1 MKAAIRQ
8 YSGNIPVTIV
18 NVNTISE
25 CVVRRRSGSGGLTEA
40 VPLRIVQGELHN
52 GCFAEKIPFTGFHD
66 LVMKLDA
73 VFDYFS
79 FPQRGTQLR
88 TAGKPGPAA
97 RFVQMKE
104 DVLPRLTQ
112 QWNERVMQ
120 EGWGSCA
127 TFSVHVYARQNSSWQ
142 GTVRWLEAK
151 EERKFRS
158 VLELSYLLESAL
170 DLEPENQ
177 TSV

>member
-1 MKAAIRQ
+1 
-8 YSGNIPVTIV
+8 
-18 NVNTISE
+18 
-25 CVVRRRSGSGGLTEA
+25 
-40 VPLRIVQGELHN
+40 
-52 GCFAEKIPFTGFHD
+52 
-66 LVMKLDA
+66 
-73 VFDYFS
+73 
-79 FPQRGTQLR
+79 
-88 TAGKPGPAA
+88 
-97 RFVQMKE
+97 MKE
-104 DVLPRLTQ
+104 DVLPRLAQ

-120 EGWGSCA
+120 NGWGRCA

-170 DLEPENQ
+170 DLGPENQ

>member
-25 CVVRRRSGSGGLTEA
+25 CVVRRRSGGGGLTEA

-66 LVMKLDA
+66 LVMKLDVLLDHLA
-73 VFDYFS
+73 
-79 FPQRGTQLR
+79 FPQRDTALR
-88 TAGKPGPAA
+88 SFGKNGI
-97 RFVQMKE
+97 RRYHQMKE
-104 DVLPRLTQ
+104 DLLPRLEQ
-112 QWNERVMQ
+112 PWNERVMQ

-170 DLEPENQ
+170 DLGPENQ